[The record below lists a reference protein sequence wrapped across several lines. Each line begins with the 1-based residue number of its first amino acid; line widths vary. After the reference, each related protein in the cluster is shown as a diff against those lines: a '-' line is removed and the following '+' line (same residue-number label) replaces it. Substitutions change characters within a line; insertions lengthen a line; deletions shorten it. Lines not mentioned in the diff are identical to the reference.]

1 MTPDC
6 LYLAELDVVHTP
18 KDFSVQSCAPVICP
32 SMSYFGRTW
41 KKIFQPNRSVRLF
54 EQVI

>member
-6 LYLAELDVVHTP
+6 LYLAELDIVHTA

-32 SMSYFGRTW
+32 SMSYFDRTW
-41 KKIFQPNRSVRLF
+41 KKIFQLNRSVRLF